1 MTDPDLHR
9 EVDEWLRYARDDLEV
24 ADLVVEGG
32 SVPRAACFHA
42 QQAAEKAIKACLLF
56 LQKGVPRSHDLEL
69 LAGTLPEGW
78 RLRENPS
85 SLTDLSAWA
94 VEPRYPGDLL
104 DATREEAQD
113 VVEQARN
120 VYETAVKDL
129 EEHGYE
135 PHDENPQNGSAEE
148 GTD

>member
-1 MTDPDLHR
+1 MTDPDLRR
-9 EVDEWLRYARDDLEV
+9 EIAEWLRYARDDLEV
-24 ADLVVEGG
+24 ADLVIEGG

-78 RLRENPS
+78 RLRESPS

-94 VEPRYPGDLL
+94 VEPRYPGDLP
-104 DATREEAQD
+104 DSTEEQAEAA
-113 VVEQARN
+113 VEQARN
-120 VYETAVKDL
+120 VYETTLEDL
-129 EEHGYE
+129 KSHGYE
-135 PHDENPQNGSAEE
+135 PEENS
-148 GTD
+148 